1 MLEDPRTIR
10 IGAMY
15 KDSREWMVETA
26 DYDPDV
32 QLTLNREG
40 TSVNYEPELT

>member
-1 MLEDPRTIR
+1 
-10 IGAMY
+10 MY